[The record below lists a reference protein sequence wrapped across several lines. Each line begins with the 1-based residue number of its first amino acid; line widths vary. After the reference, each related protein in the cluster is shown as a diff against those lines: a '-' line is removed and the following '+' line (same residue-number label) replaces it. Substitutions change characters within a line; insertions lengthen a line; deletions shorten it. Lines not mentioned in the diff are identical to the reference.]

1 MRCCTVRRLRA
12 FSTWLPPSF
21 FYALKLIEP
30 RRVVDENLLEFRSV
44 LGPSG
49 KPVER
54 LSVVFRP
61 ERLDHGRI
69 AFGGA
74 GMRPIGPPY
83 DAVRIGVDHR
93 ARDRRGV
100 GIMRQLRDAV

>member
-44 LGPSG
+44 LGPSR
-49 KPVER
+49 KAVER
-54 LSVVFRP
+54 RAVVFRP
-61 ERLDHGRI
+61 ERLDHGGV
-69 AFGGA
+69 ALGSA
-74 GMRPIGPPY
+74 GMRPIGPPH
-83 DAVRIGVDHR
+83 DAVRIGVDHG
-93 ARDRRGV
+93 ARQRRGV
-100 GIMRQLRDAV
+100 